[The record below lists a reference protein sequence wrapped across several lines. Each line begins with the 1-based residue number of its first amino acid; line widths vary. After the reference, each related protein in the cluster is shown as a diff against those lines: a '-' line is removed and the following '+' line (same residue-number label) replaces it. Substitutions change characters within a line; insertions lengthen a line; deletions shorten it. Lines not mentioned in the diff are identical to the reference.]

1 MEVNL
6 NCGKCKANYN
16 FEVGEPSTDENMR
29 LVFEH
34 KPICPK
40 CGAEDK
46 ELLSEVGQSQ
56 MTEWHLKGLDL
67 DMEL

>member
-6 NCGKCKANYN
+6 KCGQCKTNYN
-16 FEVGEPSTDENMR
+16 FEVGEPSTDKNMR

-40 CGAEDK
+40 CGAIDK
-46 ELLSEVGQSQ
+46 ELLSELGQSQ
-56 MTEWHLKGLDL
+56 MTEWHLKGLNLNFDL
-67 DMEL
+67 

>member
-6 NCGKCKANYN
+6 NCSVCKTNYD
-16 FEVGEPSTDENMR
+16 FEVGEPSLDEDMS

-34 KPICPK
+34 KSVCPK

-46 ELLSEVGQSQ
+46 DLLSELGQSQ
-56 MTEWHLKGLDL
+56 MTEWHLKDL
-67 DMEL
+67 DSDN

>member
-6 NCGKCKANYN
+6 KCGACKTIYD
-16 FEVGEPSTDENMR
+16 FEVGEPFMDENMR

-34 KPICPK
+34 KPVCAK
-40 CGAEDK
+40 CGAIDK
-46 ELLSEVGQSQ
+46 ELLSELGQSQ

-67 DMEL
+67 DLDF

>member
-6 NCGKCKANYN
+6 KCGSCKTNYD

-34 KPICPK
+34 NPVCPK
-40 CGAEDK
+40 CGAIDK
-46 ELLSEVGQSQ
+46 ELLSELGQSQ
-56 MTEWHLKGLDL
+56 MTDWHLRRIGL
-67 DMEL
+67 

>member
-6 NCGKCKANYN
+6 NCGKCNVNYN

-29 LVFEH
+29 LVFAH
-34 KPICPK
+34 KPVCPK
-40 CGAEDK
+40 CGALDQ
-46 ELLSEVGQSQ
+46 ELLSELGQSQ

-67 DMEL
+67 DT

>member
-6 NCGKCKANYN
+6 KCGQCKTNYN
-16 FEVGEPSTDENMR
+16 FEVGEPSTDKNMR

-40 CGAEDK
+40 CGAIDK
-46 ELLSEVGQSQ
+46 ELLSELGQNQ
-56 MTEWHLKGLDL
+56 MTEWHLKGLNLDFDL
-67 DMEL
+67 

>member
-6 NCGKCKANYN
+6 KCGQCKTNYN
-16 FEVGEPSTDENMR
+16 FEVGEPSTDKNMR

-40 CGAEDK
+40 CGAIDK
-46 ELLSEVGQSQ
+46 ELLSEPGQSQ
-56 MTEWHLKGLDL
+56 MTEWHLKGLNLNFDL
-67 DMEL
+67 